1 MKKINLAIAGILC
14 IGFFTLT
21 SCHSKKAVVVEQVSQ
36 DVNQMGVV
44 PVTVEVAGKLNNQ
57 MQTQEKALVKAY
69 AIYDIDE
76 ENGDTIVT
84 VDLVP
89 DLKNNKLQAIKLG
102 LNGSALFKINSADL
116 SAKADSVLS
125 ILADNMQNFPE
136 TDAIIVGYTSH
147 TGPQAFNQQL
157 SEKRAQ
163 SVMKFLASKGVNNSR
178 MQAIGRGWNDPV
190 ASNATLEGRAL
201 NRRVEV
207 YITVGKKMI
216 QNANK

>member
-1 MKKINLAIAGILC
+1 MKRINLAIIALLFM
-14 IGFFTLT
+14 GFVTLT
-21 SCHSKKAVVVEQVSQ
+21 SCHSKKALVVEEVAQ

-44 PVTVEVAGKLNNQ
+44 PVTVEVAGKVNNQ

-69 AIYDIDE
+69 AVYDIDE

-89 DLKNNKLQAIKLG
+89 DLKDNKLQAIKLG
-102 LNGSALFKINSADL
+102 LNGGALFKVNSADL

-125 ILADNMQNFPE
+125 ILAENMNNFPE

-163 SVMKFLASKGVNNSR
+163 SVMKYLASKGVNNSR
-178 MQAIGRGWNDPV
+178 MQALGRGWNDPV
-190 ASNATLEGRAL
+190 ASNATVEGRAL

-216 QNANK
+216 QNATK

>member
-1 MKKINLAIAGILC
+1 MKRINLAIIGMLC
-14 IGFFTLT
+14 VGFLTLT
-21 SCHSKKAVVVEQVSQ
+21 SCHSKKALVVEEVSQ

-44 PVTVEVAGKLNNQ
+44 PVTVEVAGKVNNQ

-102 LNGSALFKINSADL
+102 LNGGALFKVNSADL
-116 SAKADSVLS
+116 GPKADSVLS
-125 ILADNMQNFPE
+125 ILADNMKNFPE

-163 SVMKFLASKGVNNSR
+163 SVMKYLASKGVSNSR
-178 MQAIGRGWNDPV
+178 MQALGRGWNDPV
-190 ASNATLEGRAL
+190 ASNATVEGRAL

-216 QNANK
+216 QDAAK